1 MKTSLLLII
10 SLVSLSCSKP
20 HYIGNGES
28 RIENISTRCEYVFK
42 DEQLCLET
50 KWETLPSESEYGSM
64 LLTFTDKDDPA
75 RVISPKNDPQIVLWM
90 PSMGHGSSPVTMT
103 LIQDGVYRASEIF
116 FIMPGPWEIRF
127 QLKDGSRIV
136 EEVIQK
142 ITI

>member
-1 MKTSLLLII
+1 MKILILIFI
-10 SLVSLSCSKP
+10 SFIYLSCSKP
-20 HYIGNGES
+20 NYIGNGES
-28 RIENISTRCEYVFK
+28 QVENISTRCEYVFK

-50 KWETLPSESEYGSM
+50 NWETLPSESEYGSM
-64 LLTFTDKDDPA
+64 LLTFTDQDDPT
-75 RVISPKNDPQIVLWM
+75 RIISPKHDPHIVLWM

-116 FIMPGPWEIRF
+116 FIMPGLWEIRF